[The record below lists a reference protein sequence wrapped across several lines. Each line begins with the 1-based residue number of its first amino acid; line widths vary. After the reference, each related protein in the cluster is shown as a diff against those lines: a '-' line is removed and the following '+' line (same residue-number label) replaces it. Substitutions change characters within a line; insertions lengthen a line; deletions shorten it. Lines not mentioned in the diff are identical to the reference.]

1 MEEAQ
6 RLVHEQHQRYPLR
19 SGLSKEEWRARLGL
33 SPKVATEVFAI
44 LQAEGKLEVV
54 GDTENKYT
62 QEATQR
68 GSLIRLPDFT
78 PSFTTDQQRQV
89 EQLLRLFRAHP
100 YTPPD
105 RSEAETIVGAEIVGA
120 LLEQGRLV
128 KIGNGILFLQETYDE
143 AIVKLV
149 EYLQKHGRM
158 TASEARDVLG
168 ATRKY
173 ILPLL
178 EHMDALHITK
188 RIGDERVLGPASV
201 HT

>member
-1 MEEAQ
+1 M
-6 RLVHEQHQRYPLR
+6 
-19 SGLSKEEWRARLGL
+19 
-33 SPKVATEVFAI
+33 
-44 LQAEGKLEVV
+44 
-54 GDTENKYT
+54 
-62 QEATQR
+62 
-68 GSLIRLPDFT
+68 
-78 PSFTTDQQRQV
+78 
-89 EQLLRLFRAHP
+89 
-100 YTPPD
+100 
-105 RSEAETIVGAEIVGA
+105 GAEIVGA